1 MAVLFSETQL
11 NYARKKFYGKFYTIK
26 NNLKDLN
33 FLQKLINKTL
43 IFLYLTKYT
52 LVNFKRKIYR
62 FINILFNKKSGEK
75 IINFSLNLDEQS
87 TQKASKDLKLN
98 NFTFIENFLSQE
110 SYQYLIN
117 TIGIPLI
124 FIIFFI
130 SIFLIINLYNNNL
143 DTRKNLLL
151 KFWWIL
157 PTVIFFLESFS
168 TANFF
173 ENQEV
178 TMIHHWQMFVGPLEL
193 LQQGGFLLWD
203 TPSQYGFLSILSAY
217 IIPFNDPWIKF
228 YFLNSSLKLISS
240 LLIFYTIW
248 NKKSVLRYFLSLIIT
263 FSILFIFTISPSF
276 ENSSITPSS
285 GPFRFFWV
293 ILIMFFIVKNK
304 SLNLKK
310 QLLFISPIWL
320 IGFLWSILSA
330 FIVSAIVFPLIL
342 YFFAL
347 H

>member
-1 MAVLFSETQL
+1 
-11 NYARKKFYGKFYTIK
+11 
-26 NNLKDLN
+26 
-33 FLQKLINKTL
+33 
-43 IFLYLTKYT
+43 
-52 LVNFKRKIYR
+52 
-62 FINILFNKKSGEK
+62 
-75 IINFSLNLDEQS
+75 
-87 TQKASKDLKLN
+87 
-98 NFTFIENFLSQE
+98 
-110 SYQYLIN
+110 
-117 TIGIPLI
+117 
-124 FIIFFI
+124 
-130 SIFLIINLYNNNL
+130 

-157 PTVIFFLESFS
+157 PTIIFFLESFS
-168 TANFF
+168 TAKFF
-173 ENQEV
+173 ENQEGA
-178 TMIHHWQMFVGPLEL
+178 MIHHWQMFVGPLEL

-276 ENSSITPSS
+276 DNSSITPGS

-304 SLNLKK
+304 NLNLKK

-342 YFFAL
+342 YCFLENKNNYFSVLKYTLLFPFLLIFTNLFLLLYYYVNIGNFPDYYSFIEYAISWSAGSNYAQPINL
-347 H
+347 YGPGF